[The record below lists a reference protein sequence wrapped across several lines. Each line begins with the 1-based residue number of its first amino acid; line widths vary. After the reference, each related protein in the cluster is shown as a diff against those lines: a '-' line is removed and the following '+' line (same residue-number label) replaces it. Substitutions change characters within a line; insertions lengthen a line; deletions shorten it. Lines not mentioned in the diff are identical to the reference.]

1 MTTENKEPD
10 EEQSAEM
17 VAAAEPGARGRTAGL
32 ALTGPDGLLKQS
44 ARTVPGTALG
54 KEAGEH
60 LGREKHQKSRPV
72 PPPLGLIAKQA
83 NATTY
88 PSIPPYP
95 RGGPMEEQHLVSWSQ
110 RNATKG
116 EAMPILLIFGFISLI
131 GVVLLLALSLL
142 IGFITAPLRTLA
154 LVIEKLCG
162 VVAVVFI
169 IVGVIMY
176 FEHPGTFFKEH
187 DTWMFLLTVIGLA
200 VLAAFCNWFRT
211 RPTRAD
217 RRAAQQAEEER
228 QRQTEQRVYDQLA
241 YEQRLR
247 ETILAQQMQRQS
259 HAVPA
264 SDPQLRGQ
272 QPTIIDSTL
281 ADED

>member
-1 MTTENKEPD
+1 
-10 EEQSAEM
+10 
-17 VAAAEPGARGRTAGL
+17 
-32 ALTGPDGLLKQS
+32 
-44 ARTVPGTALG
+44 
-54 KEAGEH
+54 
-60 LGREKHQKSRPV
+60 
-72 PPPLGLIAKQA
+72 
-83 NATTY
+83 
-88 PSIPPYP
+88 
-95 RGGPMEEQHLVSWSQ
+95 
-110 RNATKG
+110 
-116 EAMPILLIFGFISLI
+116 MPILLIFGFISLI

-187 DTWMFLLTVIGLA
+187 DTWMFIMAVIGLA

-228 QRQTEQRVYDQLA
+228 QRQAEQRVYDQLA
-241 YEQRLR
+241 YEQCLR
-247 ETILAQQMQRQS
+247 ETILARQMQRQS
-259 HAVPA
+259 HAA
-264 SDPQLRGQ
+264 TSDDPQFEEQRT
-272 QPTIIDSTL
+272 TIIDTTP
-281 ADED
+281 ADEH

>member
-1 MTTENKEPD
+1 
-10 EEQSAEM
+10 
-17 VAAAEPGARGRTAGL
+17 
-32 ALTGPDGLLKQS
+32 
-44 ARTVPGTALG
+44 
-54 KEAGEH
+54 
-60 LGREKHQKSRPV
+60 
-72 PPPLGLIAKQA
+72 
-83 NATTY
+83 
-88 PSIPPYP
+88 
-95 RGGPMEEQHLVSWSQ
+95 MEEQHLVSWSQ

-176 FEHPGTFFKEH
+176 FDSPKTFFKEH
-187 DTWMFLLTVIGLA
+187 DTWMFILAVIGLA

-228 QRQTEQRVYDQLA
+228 QRQAEQRVYDQLA

-247 ETILAQQMQRQS
+247 EAILAQQMQQRN
-259 HAVPA
+259 PA
-264 SDPQLRGQ
+264 ATSNDPQPGEQR
-272 QPTIIDSTL
+272 TAIIDTTL
-281 ADED
+281 ADGH